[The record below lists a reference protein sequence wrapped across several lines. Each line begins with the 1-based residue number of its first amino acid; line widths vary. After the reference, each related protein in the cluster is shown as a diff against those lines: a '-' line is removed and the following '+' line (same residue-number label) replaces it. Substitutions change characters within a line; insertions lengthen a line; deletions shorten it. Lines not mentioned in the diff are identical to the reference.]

1 MQNKRFFVIFAAA
14 VAVLALIATPAAA
27 QENKFKVFVAAGYI
41 SPLGTEDGVDLG
53 EVTDSIEASS
63 EVGYDFGIEWRLNKL
78 IGFELDYLN
87 GTHDVEFGGTKI
99 GETDFKP
106 LSLSLNFHLIHTNF
120 LDFYIGP
127 TVSYVSWGDI
137 DLVQDAQDILET
149 SSVPADSETAFGAQV
164 GLDIGIGPHF
174 AIVTGVRYLQVD
186 ITPDGD
192 SDGLAVDPLIARVGA
207 AWRW

>member
-1 MQNKRFFVIFAAA
+1 MKSRRILVVVAAA
-14 VAVLALIATPAAA
+14 LVVLGLIATPAAA

-41 SPLGTEDGVDLG
+41 SPLSTEDGVDIG

-63 EVGYDFGIEWRLNKL
+63 EVGYDFGIEWRANKL
-78 IGFELDYLN
+78 IGVELDYLN
-87 GTHDVEFGGTKI
+87 GKHDVEFGGTRI
-99 GETDFKP
+99 AETDFKP

-120 LDFYIGP
+120 LDFYVGP

-137 DLVQDAQDILET
+137 KVDEAFRDLVDG
-149 SSVPADSETAFGAQV
+149 SSISTDSETAFGAQV

-186 ITPDGD
+186 ITPEGD